1 MFQHVA
7 EIIYFVGDRHA
18 AAEWY
23 SKLFGVEVTY
33 LDNPDRFFI
42 RVGPQ
47 DIWFHQ
53 TDSKG
58 PSGVA
63 GHVAYWNVTDFDLA
77 LNWAIHLGAEL
88 YRGPLDR
95 EDGTYMC
102 QVKDLD
108 GNVIGLIGPRS
119 SPNA

>member
-33 LDNPDRFFI
+33 LDNPDHFFI

-53 TDSKG
+53 ADSKG

-63 GHVAYWNVTDFDLA
+63 GHVAYWNVTDFDQA
-77 LNWAIHLGAEL
+77 LNRAIQLGAEL
-88 YRGPLDR
+88 YRGPA
-95 EDGTYMC
+95 
-102 QVKDLD
+102 
-108 GNVIGLIGPRS
+108 RS
-119 SPNA
+119 RRWHLYVSG